1 MNSPNDRMHISP
13 LADVGLI
20 VAFDGE
26 TEALRYARTLNRAL
40 PAWVEDVVPSYR
52 TVGIVLRPGS
62 ISIDDA
68 KVWLEGVRPDRL
80 ETSVGAL
87 HCIPCCYEMQLDM
100 QLVTHATGCTSAE
113 VVALHTSIEYP
124 VYAIGFCP
132 GFPYL
137 GGLPA
142 KLEGV
147 PRLPR
152 PRLQVLPGSVG
163 LAAKQT
169 GIYPLA
175 RPGGWN
181 LIGRTPL
188 LLVDEAD
195 DYFPIRPGDRLRFTA
210 IDETEYYKREGSRL
224 EVSRS

>member
-1 MNSPNDRMHISP
+1 MHVAP
-13 LADVGLI
+13 LADLGLI
-20 VAFDGE
+20 VRFDS
-26 TEALRYARTLNRAL
+26 EAEAMRYASAVARDTPTWA
-40 PAWVEDVVPSYR
+40 ADVVPSYR
-52 TVGIVLRPGS
+52 SVGIVLRPGS
-62 ISIDDA
+62 VSVA
-68 KVWLEGVRPDRL
+68 EAREYLEGVSPDAPDG
-80 ETSVGAL
+80 EGGPVGVL
-87 HCIPCCYEMQLDM
+87 HLIPCCYEMQLDM
-100 QLVTHATGCTSAE
+100 ERVTQATGCSVGE
-113 VVALHTSIEYP
+113 VVALHTSVEYP

-147 PRLPR
+147 PRLPK
-152 PRLQVLPGSVG
+152 PRLLVPPGSVG
-163 LAAKQT
+163 LTAKQT

-188 LLVDEAD
+188 VLVDEAD

-210 IDETEYYKREGSRL
+210 IGGNEYHERVGSRL
-224 EVSRS
+224 EVYRS